1 MRLGAQDAALS
12 AIGWRMAEQANG
24 LRAGSLVDV
33 AFAIERDDYRGG
45 LQLKLEDFRAAEA
58 ASA

>member
-1 MRLGAQDAALS
+1 
-12 AIGWRMAEQANG
+12 MAEQANG
-24 LRAGSLVDV
+24 LRAGSLIDV

-45 LQLKLEDFRAAEA
+45 LQLKLEDFQAAEA